1 MGRTSDAKIRL
12 IEAVI
17 ELIWTG
23 SYGSTSVDQ
32 ICERAGVKK
41 GSFYHFFESK
51 TDLAIAGIDY
61 SWLEHRR
68 ELDQTFSPVVPPL
81 DRILN
86 CFRNFRQEQADL
98 FKKHGRV
105 LGCPIHSLG
114 AEISTVDD
122 RLRNKLQEILSQFI
136 LYYECAIRD
145 AAAQNLV
152 NTDDAPALA
161 RIVFAY
167 SEGLLLHARMW
178 NDLSYLD
185 EFEAGALTILGA
197 KGKASLAP
205 VSSPASASSCLPFPE
220 TKAASAAKP
229 AASRAKKAK
238 APVNSLSN

>member
-12 IEAVI
+12 IEAMI
-17 ELIWTG
+17 ELIWIG
-23 SYGSTSVDQ
+23 NYGSTSVDQ

-51 TDLAIAGIDY
+51 TDLALTGIEH

-81 DRILN
+81 ERIVN
-86 CFRNFRQEQADL
+86 CFRNFRKEQEELLA
-98 FKKHGRV
+98 KHGRV

-136 LYYECAIRD
+136 LYYECAVRD
-145 AAAQNLV
+145 AHAQGIISAEDPN
-152 NTDDAPALA
+152 ALS
-161 RIVFAY
+161 RIIFAY

-185 EFEAGALTILGA
+185 EFETGAMIILGVNR
-197 KGKASLAP
+197 SAP
-205 VSSPASASSCLPFPE
+205 VK
-220 TKAASAAKP
+220 KAV
-229 AASRAKKAK
+229 KKVAK
-238 APVNSLSN
+238 APKKELSAISN

>member
-12 IEAVI
+12 LESMI

-51 TDLAIAGIDY
+51 TDLALAGIEH
-61 SWLEHRR
+61 SWLEHRK
-68 ELDQTFSPVVPPL
+68 ELDQTFSAVVPPL
-81 DRILN
+81 ERILH
-86 CFRNFRQEQADL
+86 CFRNFRQEQEEL
-98 FKKHGRV
+98 LKKHGRV
-105 LGCPIHSLG
+105 LGCPVHTLG

-122 RLRNKLQEILSQFI
+122 RLRNKLQEILGQFI
-136 LYYECAIRD
+136 LYYESAIRD
-145 AAAQNLV
+145 AHAQGIIKAP
-152 NTDDAPALA
+152 DAPALA

-185 EFEAGALTILGA
+185 EFENGAMIILGA
-197 KGKASLAP
+197 HKTA
-205 VSSPASASSCLPFPE
+205 
-220 TKAASAAKP
+220 TKAP
-229 AASRAKKAK
+229 KK
-238 APVNSLSN
+238 

>member
-12 IEAVI
+12 LESMI

-51 TDLAIAGIDY
+51 TDLALAGIEH
-61 SWLEHRR
+61 SWLEHRK
-68 ELDQTFSPVVPPL
+68 ELDQTFSAVVPPL
-81 DRILN
+81 ERILH
-86 CFRNFRQEQADL
+86 CFRNFRQEQEEL
-98 FKKHGRV
+98 LKKHGRV
-105 LGCPIHSLG
+105 LGCPVHTLG

-122 RLRNKLQEILSQFI
+122 RLRNKLQEILGQFI
-136 LYYECAIRD
+136 LYYESAIRD
-145 AAAQNLV
+145 AHAQGIIKAP
-152 NTDDAPALA
+152 DAPALA

-185 EFEAGALTILGA
+185 EFENGAMIILGA
-197 KGKASLAP
+197 HKTA
-205 VSSPASASSCLPFPE
+205 
-220 TKAASAAKP
+220 TKTP
-229 AASRAKKAK
+229 KK
-238 APVNSLSN
+238 

>member
-51 TDLAIAGIDY
+51 TDLALTGIDH

-86 CFRNFRQEQADL
+86 CFRNFRQEQEDL
-98 FKKHGRV
+98 QKKHGRV

-145 AAAQNLV
+145 AAAQGLV
-152 NTDDAPALA
+152 NTADPTALA

-185 EFEAGALTILGA
+185 EFESGAMIILGVSRPA
-197 KGKASLAP
+197 PAPTATASSATVPASRP
-205 VSSPASASSCLPFPE
+205 VS
-220 TKAASAAKP
+220 
-229 AASRAKKAK
+229 
-238 APVNSLSN
+238 VLSN